1 MKLNKSGFTIVEL
14 MIAISIFSGLLI
26 IMVYS
31 FLFSLDA
38 FMKAYVSSKTQE
50 TLRNVDQS
58 ISTSINLGTN
68 GVVYLKPVQYN
79 ISNGNYTITSQGF
92 CIGQYRYSYIL
103 SQESDS
109 NGNYNYVNLSIPILN
124 HNLVQ
129 DVMTGGCNSNMSA
142 QDLSS
147 PLNTSAQ
154 QLSSSSKELAG
165 NNIGILSFSLSPT
178 YAFGNT
184 PVYNFL
190 ATFGYG
196 NNLNVSYDLSG
207 NLSSSSC
214 PGTFHGGNF
223 CALSSF
229 NDYINQRVY

>member
-165 NNIGILSFSLSPT
+165 NNIGILSFSLAPSNT
-178 YAFGNT
+178 IGNT

-196 NNLNVSYDLSG
+196 NNLNVSYESG
-207 NLSSSSC
+207 KLSSSC

>member
-1 MKLNKSGFTIVEL
+1 

-31 FLFSLDA
+31 FIFSLDA

-58 ISTSINLGTN
+58 ISASINLGTS
-68 GVVYLKPVQYN
+68 GVVYLKPVQYT
-79 ISNGNYTITSQGF
+79 ITNGNYIITSQGF

-109 NGNYNYVNLSIPILN
+109 NGNYSYLNLSIPILN

-129 DVMTGGCNSNMSA
+129 DVVTGGCNSNMSA
-142 QDLSS
+142 QDLSY
-147 PLNTSAQ
+147 PLNSSAP
-154 QLSSSSKELAG
+154 QLLTSSSKELVG
-165 NNIGILSFSLSPT
+165 NNIGILSFSLSLSPSNT
-178 YAFGNT
+178 FGNN

-196 NNLNVSYDLSG
+196 NNLNVSYDESG
-207 NLSSSSC
+207 NLNSSSC

>member
-1 MKLNKSGFTIVEL
+1 

-68 GVVYLKPVQYN
+68 GVVYLKPVQYT
-79 ISNGNYTITSQGF
+79 IPNGNYITSQGF

-165 NNIGILSFSLSPT
+165 NNIGILSFSLAPYNT
-178 YAFGNT
+178 IGNT

-196 NNLNVSYDLSG
+196 NNLNVSYDESG
-207 NLSSSSC
+207 NLSSSC

>member
-1 MKLNKSGFTIVEL
+1 

-109 NGNYNYVNLSIPILN
+109 KGNYNYVNLSIPADIL
-124 HNLVQ
+124 
-129 DVMTGGCNSNMSA
+129 
-142 QDLSS
+142 
-147 PLNTSAQ
+147 
-154 QLSSSSKELAG
+154 
-165 NNIGILSFSLSPT
+165 
-178 YAFGNT
+178 
-184 PVYNFL
+184 VYNVTLPDVSRAWQSLKLTVHGADCPAGRNGLIRKVVPWSNEAEFYL
-190 ATFGYG
+190 TNQSSTVQLHIPKSPMDSEYDSTQLQL
-196 NNLNVSYDLSG
+196 LNFHQCQYD
-207 NLSSSSC
+207 
-214 PGTFHGGNF
+214 
-223 CALSSF
+223 
-229 NDYINQRVY
+229 IK

>member
-1 MKLNKSGFTIVEL
+1 

-147 PLNTSAQ
+147 PLNTSAPK

-196 NNLNVSYDLSG
+196 NNLNVSYHKLG
-207 NLSSSSC
+207 KLSSSSC